1 MALFYDKE
9 MRDGSGLILG
19 IESSCDETAA
29 AVVRGGSDALSNVV
43 ASQMSLHANYGGVV
57 PELASREHLRNVVPV
72 VREAMARAGVT
83 FDDLDA
89 VAVTEG
95 PGLAGALLVGITYAK
110 ALSYGLGKPL
120 VGVNHLEGH
129 IHAVLM
135 EARQR
140 AEAPM
145 ELPLLALVVSG
156 GHTHLYLA
164 RQSDGVTWSYR
175 NVGRTV
181 DDAAGEA
188 FDKVAKLLGLGY
200 PGGPWID
207 ALAKR
212 GNPRAVPFQFGHIKA
227 RVQPEGVPVVNK
239 KARGAGDGPVF
250 DFSFSGI
257 KTAVLR
263 YVETHGMKER
273 IEARR
278 AALAAD
284 EELKPA
290 SDAVAALCDGET
302 LDLIASFQYAVVGN
316 LLRQTFAAA
325 ESFGARGI
333 VVSGGVAANSDLR
346 RRFQAEAD
354 RRGVPIAFPSLALS
368 TDNAAMIAAAAWPK
382 FVAGEFASDDLG
394 ATPQLR
400 LG

>member
-1 MALFYDKE
+1 MHE
-9 MRDGSGLILG
+9 NIGTGLILG

-29 AVVRGGSDALSNVV
+29 AVVRAGSEALSNVV

-57 PELASREHLRNVVPV
+57 PELASREHLRNIVPV
-72 VREAMARAGVT
+72 VREAMAQAGVG
-83 FDDLDA
+83 FDALDA

-110 ALSYGLGKPL
+110 ALAFGLSKPL
-120 VGVNHLEGH
+120 IGVNHLEGH

-140 AEAPM
+140 AEIAM
-145 ELPLLALVVSG
+145 EFPLLALVVSG

-164 RQSDGVTWSYR
+164 RQNEQGAWSYR
-175 NVGRTV
+175 NVGCTV

-188 FDKVAKLLGLGY
+188 YDKVAKLLGLGY
-200 PGGPWID
+200 PGGPWMD

-212 GNPRAVPFQFGHIKA
+212 GNPRAVTFNFAQIKP
-227 RVQPEGVPVVNK
+227 RPHREGVSMPNK
-239 KARGAGDGPVF
+239 KAPISASGPGF

-263 YVETHGMKER
+263 YIETHGMKDQV
-273 IEARR
+273 EARR
-278 AALAAD
+278 KAIAALGEA
-284 EELKPA
+284 KP
-290 SDAVAALCDGET
+290 SIEVVAALCDAQT

-333 VVSGGVAANSDLR
+333 VVSGGVAANSELR

-354 RRGVPIAFPSLALS
+354 RRGLPIAFPSLALS

-382 FVAGEFASDDLG
+382 FLAGDFAPEELA

-400 LG
+400 LGQA